1 MRIVKDERLMI
12 QGLKHTR
19 IAFVLQNLVILG
31 MVFYR
36 YVIKGVG
43 YEGVSDLLM
52 LFIVGIT
59 VVNFLNLKQ
68 SVDVYEGG
76 EPVKRSYFFK
86 LLLLPITL
94 AIVIM
99 GINMIVTPNASLK
112 GTGLIGL
119 VIFICFL
126 VPSLYAYN
134 YRRTIRS
141 EEDE

>member
-19 IAFVLQNLVILG
+19 MTFVLQNLVILG

-43 YEGVSDLLM
+43 
-52 LFIVGIT
+52 
-59 VVNFLNLKQ
+59 
-68 SVDVYEGG
+68 YEGG